1 MAGGSSSRLDTLTQT
16 DQPPVL
22 AQPLANTL
30 DDPLVLHRMTRARGG
45 RASSEAFQ
53 RARTTPSLSRSGPAL
68 TIRATSAI
76 CAGQGRPRSLR
87 PVINQA
93 LPGRWSGES
102 SPIASVGSVP
112 PIFAAA
118 QNRGGSERW
127 SSPTGQ
133 PPQILRRIVLSEI

>member
-93 LPGRWSGES
+93 LPAPGRWSGES
-102 SPIASVGSVP
+102 SLIASVGSIP
-112 PIFAAA
+112 PIFAARSILLRTA
-118 QNRGGSERW
+118 AALSDG
-127 SSPTGQ
+127 
-133 PPQILRRIVLSEI
+133 LRRRASPRRSSAE